1 MRKKMYALIW
11 VTYQMSAS
19 NAVIFVNCES
29 VLEILVVSG
38 IHILT
43 VFGRCHT
50 IFSLELFTQVG
61 G

>member
-1 MRKKMYALIW
+1 MRKKRNALIW

-19 NAVIFVNCES
+19 NAEIFVNCES
-29 VLEILVVSG
+29 VLEILVVSD

-50 IFSLELFTQVG
+50 IFPFELFAQIG